1 MGKVNKSKDIITN
14 IDTLDYKLDDKL
26 DKDENEHILNEN
38 DSQYKI
44 HQMSLNESMFDLVK
58 SRKKTIEGRIYDNKR
73 SIIKIGDFINFKK
86 NNSDETIMVQ
96 VLKITKHGDFEKAL
110 RSGKLKNM
118 LPGFRTVKE
127 GVEYYYKFPNY
138 EKKSKELGVVNFYI
152 ATNSLEYE

>member
-127 GVEYYYKFPNY
+127 GIEYYYKFPNY